1 MIAGLI
7 AGFLAGLARLV
18 LGTSV
23 FWTERPTAEPRIYVA
38 NHSSHLDFVVLW
50 AVLPPEVRAR
60 TRPVAAADYWRGGI
74 RRYLADKVFHA
85 VLIDRGTPQPLEE
98 AESTPGAAPA
108 RGAVPDHASAIDQ
121 MLAALDAGSSLILFP
136 EGTRGRESELAAFR
150 KGLYHVC
157 AARPAIPVVP
167 VYMANLNR
175 ILPKGTMLPV
185 PLLGR
190 VTMGPPLLLESNEPK
205 EVFLAR
211 ARAAV
216 VQLVDA

>member
-7 AGFLAGLARLV
+7 AAFLAGLARLV

-23 FWTERPTAEPRIYVA
+23 FWTEQPTTEPRIYVA

-50 AVLPPEVRAR
+50 AVLPSEVRAR

-98 AESTPGAAPA
+98 AWFGPGEAPVS
-108 RGAVPDHASAIDQ
+108 GAPPEHASAIDQ
-121 MLAALDAGSSLILFP
+121 MLAALDEGSSLILFS
-136 EGTRGRESELAAFR
+136 EGTRGREGELAAFR

-157 AARPAIPVVP
+157 SARPAIPVVP

-185 PLLGR
+185 PLLSR
-190 VTMGPPLLLESNEPK
+190 VTMGPPLLLQSNESK
-205 EVFLAR
+205 EVFLER

>member
-1 MIAGLI
+1 MIAGVV
-7 AGFLAGLARLV
+7 AAFLAGLARLV

-23 FWTERPTAEPRIYVA
+23 FWTEQPTTEPRIYVA
-38 NHSSHLDFVVLW
+38 NHSSHLDFIVLW

-60 TRPVAAADYWRGGI
+60 TRPVAAADYWRGGM

-85 VLIDRGTPQPLEE
+85 VLIDRGTPHAPEE
-98 AESTPGAAPA
+98 AGSAPGEAPA
-108 RGAVPDHASAIDQ
+108 APDHASAIDQ
-121 MLAALDAGSSLILFP
+121 MLAALDEGSSLILFP
-136 EGTRGRESELAAFR
+136 EGTRGRAGELAAFR
-150 KGLYHVC
+150 KGLYHAC

-167 VYMANLNR
+167 VFMANLNR
-175 ILPKGTMLPV
+175 ILPKGTKLPV
-185 PLLGR
+185 PLLSR

>member
-1 MIAGLI
+1 MI

-18 LGTSV
+18 SGTSV
-23 FWTERPTAEPRIYVA
+23 FWTERPTTEPRIYVA
-38 NHSSHLDFVVLW
+38 NHSSHLDFIVLW

-60 TRPVAAADYWRGGI
+60 TRPVAAADYWRGGL

-85 VLIDRGTPQPLEE
+85 VLIDRGTPHPPDD
-98 AESTPGAAPA
+98 AASAPGEVPA
-108 RGAVPDHASAIDQ
+108 RGVVLDHASAIDQ
-121 MLAALDAGSSLILFP
+121 MLAALDEGSSLILFP
-136 EGTRGRESELAAFR
+136 EGTRGREGQLAAFR
-150 KGLYHVC
+150 RGLYHVC

-167 VYMANLNR
+167 AYMANLNR

-185 PLLGR
+185 PLLSR
-190 VTMGPPLLLESNEPK
+190 VTMGPPLLLQSDEPK
-205 EVFLAR
+205 EDFLAR